1 MDILK
6 QFGKRVQILRVQA
19 GWSQEYLADLAGL
32 HRTYMSGIE
41 RGVRNPSLLI
51 VERIANALSI
61 SPSELLKVEG

>member
-32 HRTYMSGIE
+32 HRAYMSGIE

-51 VERIANALSI
+51 VERIANSLSI